1 MLIAQPRMIDL
12 YQSCR
17 RGDRLKIRSKGG
29 AAMINMAE
37 SQKRRELLAG
47 LIRSMI
53 GWVHR
58 FAPSDE
64 FDRCDKDEIERIARD
79 IGVTDHEL
87 RALARTPAGATV
99 LLNRRLA
106 TLHLDS
112 EHAGRIQP
120 AVLRDL
126 QVHCAMCA
134 AKKRCAGDLASGVLD
149 STWQDYCP
157 NAYTLRDLVATAPV
171 PDTIEDLIIYLNTV
185 GGAARPRN
193 SDSGDRDRL
202 H

>member
-1 MLIAQPRMIDL
+1 VSKPPAR
-12 YQSCR
+12 
-17 RGDRLKIRSKGG
+17 DRLKIESKGG

-37 SQKRRELLAG
+37 SQERREILAG
-47 LIRSMI
+47 IIQSVL
-53 GWVHR
+53 GWLHKL
-58 FAPSDE
+58 APAE
-64 FDRCDKDEIERIARD
+64 EIDRLGKEEIDRIARD
-79 IGVTDHEL
+79 MGVNEYEL
-87 RALARTPAGATV
+87 RTLARTPAGATV

-112 EHAGRIQP
+112 EHTGRIQP

-157 NAYTLRDLVATAPV
+157 NAHTLRDLVATEPAPN
-171 PDTIEDLIIYLNTV
+171 TIEDLIIYLNTV
-185 GGAARPRN
+185 GDPARPRK
-193 SDSGDRDRL
+193 SDSGDRSRL

>member
-1 MLIAQPRMIDL
+1 
-12 YQSCR
+12 
-17 RGDRLKIRSKGG
+17 
-29 AAMINMAE
+29 MINMAE
-37 SQKRRELLAG
+37 SQERREILAG
-47 LIRSMI
+47 IIQSVL
-53 GWVHR
+53 GWLHNL
-58 FAPSDE
+58 APAEDL
-64 FDRCDKDEIERIARD
+64 DRLGKEEIDRIARD
-79 IGVTDHEL
+79 MGVNACEL
-87 RALARTPAGATV
+87 RTLARTPAGATV

-112 EHAGRIQP
+112 EHAGRIEP

-126 QVHCAMCA
+126 HVHCAMCA

-185 GGAARPRN
+185 GDAARPAT